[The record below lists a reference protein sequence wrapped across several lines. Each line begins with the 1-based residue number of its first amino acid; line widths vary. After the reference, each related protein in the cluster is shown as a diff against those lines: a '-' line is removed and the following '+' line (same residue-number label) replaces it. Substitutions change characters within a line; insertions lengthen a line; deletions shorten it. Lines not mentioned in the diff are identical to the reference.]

1 VSKTAAQHVYDR
13 ACDILMQAMPAAPKR
28 LLRDDAID
36 VFVELAAVN
45 CAPRTRALADE
56 LRASAVALLR
66 EHEHTLGP
74 RVIARFANEC
84 SDKGASRPRYVSAV
98 PLPEL
103 WDSIVTE
110 LASARTTPL
119 RANG

>member
-1 VSKTAAQHVYDR
+1 VSKTLAQSAIDSAR
-13 ACDILMQAMPAAPKR
+13 RIFMEASPAAPKR
-28 LLRDDAID
+28 LLRDDAIEA
-36 VFVELAAVN
+36 FIELALVN
-45 CAPRTRALADE
+45 CAPRSRALADE
-56 LRASAVALLR
+56 LREQAVALLR

-74 RVIARFANEC
+74 RVVARFANEC
-84 SDKGASRPRYVSAV
+84 GDKGASRPRFVNAV

>member
-1 VSKTAAQHVYDR
+1 VSKTPAQRVYEHAR
-13 ACDILMQAMPAAPKR
+13 DIFAQASPAAPKR
-28 LLRDDAID
+28 LLRDDAIEA
-36 VFVELAAVN
+36 FIELAVVN
-45 CAPRTRALADE
+45 CAPRSRALADE

-66 EHEHTLGP
+66 EHGDSLGP
-74 RVIARFANEC
+74 RVVARFAREC
-84 SDKGASRPRYVSAV
+84 TDLGASRPRYVSAV

>member
-1 VSKTAAQHVYDR
+1 VSKTPAQRVYEHAR
-13 ACDILMQAMPAAPKR
+13 DIFAQASPAAPKR
-28 LLRDDAID
+28 LLRDDAIEA
-36 VFVELAAVN
+36 FVELAAVRS
-45 CAPRTRALADE
+45 APRTQRLADE
-56 LRASAVALLR
+56 LREQAVALLR
-66 EHEHTLGP
+66 EHGDSLGP
-74 RVIARFANEC
+74 RVVARFAREC
-84 SDKGASRPRYVSAV
+84 TDLGASRPRYVSAV